1 MDSATVSQTKGPQMI
16 KRILWIVMAIVA
28 LISPVVAD
36 PTFFGPSGLISMP
49 TAESLE
55 YQQFNVGYDFR
66 GTGKDQQGYYKFN
79 MGMFKNVE
87 LGIVGGAT
95 PTEGVFINVKYFLI
109 SDATRYPMSF
119 AVGLQN
125 LASKSDTGLYLVM
138 SKKFQGGLS
147 GHLGFNTFISDQIDP
162 TLMGGIEY
170 MVSDHMS
177 FLADFSGKQ
186 KTYTLNGGLR
196 FAIYPDLSLRVNI
209 LNIGRQ
215 STDGGSYYSV
225 GLAYNRFM

>member
-1 MDSATVSQTKGPQMI
+1 MLNRV
-16 KRILWIVMAIVA
+16 LWIALAIIGLA
-28 LISPVVAD
+28 IPIAAD
-36 PTFFGPSGLISMP
+36 PTFFGPSGLIVIP

-55 YQQFNVGYDFR
+55 YQQFNLSYDFR
-66 GTGKDQQGYYKFN
+66 GTSTAQQGYYKFN

-87 LGIVGGAT
+87 LGIIGGAT
-95 PTEGVFINVKYFLI
+95 PTEGVFINMKYFLI
-109 SDATRYPMSF
+109 SDASRYPMSF

-147 GHLGFNTFISDQIDP
+147 AHLGFNTFISDQIDP

-170 MVSDHMS
+170 IVNDHMS

-196 FAIYPDLSLRVNI
+196 FAIYPDLSMRVNI
-209 LNIGRQ
+209 LDVGKDTAN
-215 STDGGSYYSV
+215 GGSYYSV
-225 GLAYNRFM
+225 GLSYNRFM

>member
-1 MDSATVSQTKGPQMI
+1 MLNRV
-16 KRILWIVMAIVA
+16 LWIALAIIGLA
-28 LISPVVAD
+28 IPIAAD
-36 PTFFGPSGLISMP
+36 PTFFGPSGLIVIP

-55 YQQFNVGYDFR
+55 YQQFNLSYDFR
-66 GTGKDQQGYYKFN
+66 GTSTAQQGYYKFN

-87 LGIVGGAT
+87 LGIIGGAT
-95 PTEGVFINVKYFLI
+95 PTEGVFINMKYFLI
-109 SDATRYPMSF
+109 SDASRYPMSF
-119 AVGLQN
+119 AIGLQN
-125 LASKSDTGLYLVM
+125 LASKTDTGLYLVM

-147 GHLGFNTFISDQIDP
+147 AHLGFNTFISDQIDP

-170 MVSDHMS
+170 IVNDHMS

-209 LNIGRQ
+209 LDVGKDTTN
-215 STDGGSYYSV
+215 GGSYYSV
-225 GLAYNRFM
+225 GLSYNRFM

>member
-1 MDSATVSQTKGPQMI
+1 MLNRV
-16 KRILWIVMAIVA
+16 LWIALAIIGLA
-28 LISPVVAD
+28 IPIAAD
-36 PTFFGPSGLISMP
+36 PTFFGPSGLIVIP

-55 YQQFNVGYDFR
+55 YQQFNLAYDFR
-66 GTGKDQQGYYKFN
+66 GTSTAKQGYYKFN

-87 LGIVGGAT
+87 LGIIGGAT
-95 PTEGVFINVKYFLI
+95 PTEGVFINMKYFLI
-109 SDATRYPMSF
+109 SDASRYPMSF

-147 GHLGFNTFISDQIDP
+147 AHLGFNTFISDQIDP

-170 MVSDHMS
+170 IVNDHMS

-209 LNIGRQ
+209 L
-215 STDGGSYYSV
+215 DV
-225 GLAYNRFM
+225 GKDAAS